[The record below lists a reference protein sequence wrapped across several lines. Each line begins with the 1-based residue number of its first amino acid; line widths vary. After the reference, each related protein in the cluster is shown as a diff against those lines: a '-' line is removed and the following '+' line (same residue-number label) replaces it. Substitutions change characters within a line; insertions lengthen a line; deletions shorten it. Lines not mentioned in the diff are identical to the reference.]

1 MFSRKKVSNVT
12 PTINLRNKGE
22 RTIIHCV
29 AWKAVLETTTCAE
42 KTVTWS
48 SRGPHLHQGT
58 KASRMNA
65 ACKHVN
71 IYVRWLAFH
80 VSIITLFKMS
90 RGVVQNNTGG
100 VLCILYT
107 VSSNGKIV
115 QNRRTVSP
123 PPYWHWCRA
132 FPSSQRSLVLPFVGH
147 CQFVPTSSSWN
158 PSHHWSVLLFY
169 HFVISKPFCQWNHA
183 ICNLAGL
190 PFALSIILWTFF
202 QVTACISSMFAFIT
216 EQYSV
221 G

>member
-48 SRGPHLHQGT
+48 SRGPHLRQGT

-100 VLCILYT
+100 SCAFCTQFPPMVKSYKTGGQYHHHYTDIGAEHFHHHNDLSCCPLLVT
-107 VSSNGKIV
+107 VSLYPL
-115 QNRRTVSP
+115 P
-123 PPYWHWCRA
+123 PPET
-132 FPSSQRSLVLPFVGH
+132 LV
-147 CQFVPTSSSWN
+147 TTD
-158 PSHHWSVLLFY
+158 LFS
-169 HFVISKPFCQWNHA
+169 F
-183 ICNLAGL
+183 
-190 PFALSIILWTFF
+190 SIISSFPNRF
-202 QVTACISSMFAFIT
+202 VSGIMQYVTWQDCLLRLA
-216 EQYSV
+216 
-221 G
+221 